1 MAVPRDELVP
11 VLHDVLPRPQADL
24 FAQPVGVGDRELE
37 PRHDAE
43 HPDGDLR
50 GVQEVRVVLA
60 DVERSPVAVTSR
72 RPAHDADRLVY
83 RVPEPCVAVATA
95 PAICWVSMSPW
106 LRSARPASH
115 SGS

>member
-1 MAVPRDELVP
+1 MTASSSRVD
-11 VLHDVLPRPQADL
+11 
-24 FAQPVGVGDRELE
+24 
-37 PRHDAE
+37 DAE

-50 GVQEVRVVLA
+50 RVQEVGSSSPMSRS
-60 DVERSPVAVTSR
+60 SPVAVTSR
-72 RPAHDADRLVY
+72 RPRTTPDRLVY
-83 RVPEPCVAVATA
+83 RVPEPWVAVATA